1 MLNSKNISWIFND
14 TNNDIGLVR
23 FDLKIKNDY
32 LSYLISKPF
41 RGMGLSKIMLKM
53 AIKKKIKIRNNNIT
67 AVSFIENE
75 ISNKI
80 LLSLGFKI
88 FSKNINTFNY
98 RYSYNN

>member
-1 MLNSKNISWIFND
+1 MSL
-14 TNNDIGLVR
+14 LR
-23 FDLKIKNDY
+23 LKYPTVLAKLSLHSHRTKY